1 MFEFI
6 FHALLRLGN
15 EKLMLKGAENRQVS
29 CKKVKLNKNPFSSD
43 DMWKGASP
51 RIFANAQKLR
61 ESATEAEE
69 FLWLALRE
77 NQLEGLKFRRQHPL
91 SIYIADFYCHKLKLV
106 IEIDGGYHQAKEQMI
121 LDAERTASIEFQGLK
136 VIRFTNEEVLLKLPE
151 VLNKIKEF
159 AKLEL

>member
-1 MFEFI
+1 
-6 FHALLRLGN
+6 
-15 EKLMLKGAENRQVS
+15 LKE
-29 CKKVKLNKNPFSSD
+29 NPFSSD

-61 ESATEAEE
+61 KNATEAEE

-77 NQLEGLKFRRQHPL
+77 NQLDGYKFRRQHPL

-106 IEIDGGYHQAKEQMI
+106 IEIDGGYHQTEEQML
-121 LDAERTASIEFQGLK
+121 LDAERTATIESQGLK
-136 VIRFTNEEVLLKLPE
+136 VMRFTNEEVLLNLPE

>member
-1 MFEFI
+1 
-6 FHALLRLGN
+6 
-15 EKLMLKGAENRQVS
+15 
-29 CKKVKLNKNPFSSD
+29 
-43 DMWKGASP
+43 MWKGASP

-61 ESATEAEE
+61 ENATEAEE

-77 NQLEGLKFRRQHPL
+77 NQLDGYKFRRQHPL

-106 IEIDGGYHQAKEQMI
+106 IEIDGGYHKTKEQII
-121 LDAERTASIEFQGLK
+121 LDKERTDTIELQGLK
-136 VIRFTNEEVLLKLPE
+136 VIRFTNEEVLLNLSN

>member
-1 MFEFI
+1 
-6 FHALLRLGN
+6 
-15 EKLMLKGAENRQVS
+15 
-29 CKKVKLNKNPFSSD
+29 LNKNQFSSD

-61 ESATEAEE
+61 ENATEAEE

-77 NQLEGLKFRRQHPL
+77 NQLDGYKFRRQHPL

-106 IEIDGGYHQAKEQMI
+106 IEIDGGYHKTKEQII
-121 LDAERTASIEFQGLK
+121 LDKERTDTIELQGLK
-136 VIRFTNEEVLLKLPE
+136 VIRFTNEEVLLNLSN

>member
-1 MFEFI
+1 
-6 FHALLRLGN
+6 
-15 EKLMLKGAENRQVS
+15 
-29 CKKVKLNKNPFSSD
+29 
-43 DMWKGASP
+43 MWKGASP

-77 NQLEGLKFRRQHPL
+77 NQLDGYKFRRQHPL

-106 IEIDGGYHQAKEQMI
+106 IEIDGGYHQTKEQML
-121 LDAERTASIEFQGLK
+121 LDAERTATIESQGLK
-136 VIRFTNEEVLLKLPE
+136 VMRFTNEEVLLNLPE

>member
-91 SIYIADFYCHKLKLV
+91 SIYRADFY
-106 IEIDGGYHQAKEQMI
+106 
-121 LDAERTASIEFQGLK
+121 SI
-136 VIRFTNEEVLLKLPE
+136 
-151 VLNKIKEF
+151 
-159 AKLEL
+159 